1 MIMII
6 LLGFSGVEWCWMGWE
21 MEFYD
26 VLWCLDSV
34 GFCGVEQG
42 YKWWEG
48 SPKIPWR
55 RNHDLLALLTKHG
68 IDYFWMTRMG
78 RAGRV
83 QRWRRHTVDNLIWLV
98 VWNIFYFSIYW
109 EYSSQLTNIFQ
120 SGKNHQPVIYCIS
133 FPTCQVRVSRFY
145 QLNSRCQWA
154 LPDLSCELQI
164 TEIWR
169 LRLRSGSAHVRENV
183 RRNARYWRIPE

>member
-55 RNHDLLALLTKHG
+55 RNHDLLALLSWPNMESITFG
-68 IDYFWMTRMG
+68 
-78 RAGRV
+78 
-83 QRWRRHTVDNLIWLV
+83 WLG
-98 VWNIFYFSIYW
+98 WA
-109 EYSSQLTNIFQ
+109 ECRDEEDTQLTILSIVFLSPPARWGSLDFISWTPDV
-120 SGKNHQPVIYCIS
+120 SGHCRTS
-133 FPTCQVRVSRFY
+133 AASSR
-145 QLNSRCQWA
+145 S
-154 LPDLSCELQI
+154 
-164 TEIWR
+164 
-169 LRLRSGSAHVRENV
+169 LRSGACGWGPAVPMSERMSEEMPDTGEFQNWTSD
-183 RRNARYWRIPE
+183 RMPEWMPDTMAE